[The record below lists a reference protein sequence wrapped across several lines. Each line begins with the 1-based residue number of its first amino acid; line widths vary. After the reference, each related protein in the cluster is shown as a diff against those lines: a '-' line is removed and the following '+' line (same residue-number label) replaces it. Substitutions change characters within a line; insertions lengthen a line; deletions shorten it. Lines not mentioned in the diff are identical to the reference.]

1 MEWYNTGLYLYKR
14 NLIHGGSRMSKTY
27 RPWNPN
33 QQYLLPPSVQDW
45 LPENN
50 LVYFLLDTVNELDIS
65 AITEKYEQT
74 KRGFPPFHPRM
85 MVALLLYSYC
95 RGIFSSRK
103 IMQACEERLTFRVI
117 AGDDIPNWRTISDFR
132 KLHIKELQQ
141 LFVQVLQLCQEAGL
155 VKLGHIALDGTKIK
169 ANASRHKA
177 MSYGRMLKEEASLK
191 EEIKQL
197 LKKSEAID
205 QQEDDKYGPDR
216 RGDELPEELARRE
229 SRLKRIQ
236 EAKKVLEAK
245 AKTAAQEA
253 QKQREQEDS
262 KSGDKPQ
269 RGRKRKAVSE
279 VPAYNKQYNF
289 TDPESGIMKAN
300 NKGWDQCGNAQA
312 AVDSKDQIIVACD
325 VTDESNDKKQF
336 EPMLEQAQENVG
348 QDKKIKSALAD
359 SSYYSES
366 NVKFA
371 EDKKIDAYIAT
382 KRIKHNDPVTKAPG
396 GRPPKDLTV
405 QEKMARKL
413 RTKKGRETY
422 SKRKSIVEP
431 VFGQIKGARGFVQF
445 SLRGLEKMRG
455 EWAIVC
461 LTHNLLKLFRAQFAI
476 AA

>member
-1 MEWYNTGLYLYKR
+1 MG
-14 NLIHGGSRMSKTY
+14 KTY

-45 LPENN
+45 LPEND
-50 LVYFLLDTVNELDIS
+50 LVYFILDTVNELDIS
-65 AITEKYEQT
+65 AIIQKYEQE
-74 KRGFPPFHPRM
+74 KRGFPPFPPRM

-103 IMQACEERLTFRVI
+103 IMQACQERISFKVI
-117 AGDDIPNWRTISDFR
+117 VGDDIPNFRTISDFR
-132 KLHIKELQQ
+132 KLHLKELQR
-141 LFVQVLQLCQEAGL
+141 LFVQVLRLCQEAGL

-177 MSYGRMLKEEASLK
+177 MSYGRMLKEEKRLT

-197 LKKSEAID
+197 LEKAEAVD
-205 QQEDDKYGPDR
+205 QHEDDKYGLDR
-216 RGDELPEELARRE
+216 RGDELPEELARRG
-229 SRLKRIQ
+229 SRLKRLQ
-236 EAKKVLEAK
+236 KAKKALEAK
-245 AKTAAQEA
+245 AKVAAEQA
-253 QKQREQEDS
+253 RKQREQEDS
-262 KSGDKPQ
+262 TNDDKPK

-279 VPAYNKQYNF
+279 VPADNKQYNF
-289 TDPESGIMKAN
+289 TDPESSIMKAN

-312 AVDSKDQIIVACD
+312 AVDNKKQIIVACD
-325 VTDESNDKKQF
+325 VTNESNDKRQF

-348 QDKKIKSALAD
+348 KDKKIKAASAD
-359 SSYYSES
+359 RGYYSES

-371 EDKKIDAYIAT
+371 EDKNIDAYIAT
-382 KRIKHNDPVTKAPG
+382 KRNKHSDSVAKAPR

-431 VFGQIKGARGFVQF
+431 VFGQIKRARGFVQF
-445 SLRGLEKMRG
+445 SLRGIEKMRG
-455 EWAIVC
+455 EWALVC
-461 LTHNLLKLFRAQFAI
+461 LTHNLLKLFRTQYAI

>member
-1 MEWYNTGLYLYKR
+1 MG
-14 NLIHGGSRMSKTY
+14 KTY
-27 RPWNPN
+27 RLWNPN

-45 LPENN
+45 LPEND
-50 LVYFLLDTVNELDIS
+50 LVYFILDTVNELDIS
-65 AITEKYEQT
+65 AIIQKYEQE

-103 IMQACEERLTFRVI
+103 IMQACQERISFKVI
-117 AGDDIPNWRTISDFR
+117 VGDDIPNFRTISDFR
-132 KLHIKELQQ
+132 KLHLKELQL

-155 VKLGHIALDGTKIK
+155 VMLGHIALDGTKIM
-169 ANASRHKA
+169 ANASRHKV
-177 MSYGRMLKEEASLK
+177 MSYGRMLKEEKRLT

-197 LKKSEAID
+197 LEKAEAVD
-205 QQEDDKYGPDR
+205 QHEDDKYGLDR
-216 RGDELPEELARRE
+216 RGDELPEELARRG

-236 EAKKVLEAK
+236 KAKKALEAK
-245 AKTAAQEA
+245 AKATAQEIE
-253 QKQREQEDS
+253 KQREKEDS
-262 KSGDKPQ
+262 TNDDNPK

-279 VPAYNKQYNF
+279 VPADNKQYNF
-289 TDPESGIMKAN
+289 TDPESSIMKAN

-312 AVDSKDQIIVACD
+312 AVDNKKQIIVACD
-325 VTDESNDKKQF
+325 VTSQSNDKQQF

-348 QDKKIKSALAD
+348 EDKKIKAASAD
-359 SSYYSES
+359 SGYYSES

-371 EDKKIDAYIAT
+371 EDKKIDIYIAT
-382 KRIKHNDPVTKAPG
+382 KRTKHSDPVMKTPR

-431 VFGQIKGARGFVQF
+431 VFGQIKRARGFVQF

-461 LTHNLLKLFRAQFAI
+461 LTHNLLKLFRAQYTVVA
-476 AA
+476 

>member
-1 MEWYNTGLYLYKR
+1 
-14 NLIHGGSRMSKTY
+14 MSKTY

-45 LPENN
+45 LPENDM
-50 LVYFLLDTVNELDIS
+50 VYFLLDTVNELDIS
-65 AITEKYEQT
+65 AITQKYEQT

-197 LKKSEAID
+197 LEKSEAID
-205 QQEDDKYGPDR
+205 RQEDDKYGPDR

-245 AKTAAQEA
+245 AKAAAREA

-262 KSGDKPQ
+262 KSGNKPQ

-359 SSYYSES
+359 SGYYSES

-382 KRIKHNDPVTKAPG
+382 KRIKHNDPVRKAPG

-405 QEKMARKL
+405 QEKMGVKL
-413 RTKKGRETY
+413 LSGTY
-422 SKRKSIVEP
+422 
-431 VFGQIKGARGFVQF
+431 A
-445 SLRGLEKMRG
+445 
-455 EWAIVC
+455 
-461 LTHNLLKLFRAQFAI
+461 AI
-476 AA
+476 AFCRFQ

>member
-1 MEWYNTGLYLYKR
+1 
-14 NLIHGGSRMSKTY
+14 MSKTY

-197 LKKSEAID
+197 LEKSEAID
-205 QQEDDKYGPDR
+205 RQEDDKYGPDR

-245 AKTAAQEA
+245 AKAAAQEA

-262 KSGDKPQ
+262 KSGNKPQ

-279 VPAYNKQYNF
+279 VPADNKQYNF
-289 TDPESGIMKAN
+289 TDPESSIMKAN

-312 AVDSKDQIIVACD
+312 AVDSKKQIIVACD
-325 VTDESNDKKQF
+325 VTSQSNDKQQF
-336 EPMLEQAQENVG
+336 EPMLEQAEQNVG
-348 QDKKIKSALAD
+348 KDKKIKAASAD
-359 SSYYSES
+359 SGYYSKS

-371 EDKKIDAYIAT
+371 EDKNIDAYIAT
-382 KRIKHNDPVTKAPG
+382 KKNKHSDSIPKTPR

>member
-1 MEWYNTGLYLYKR
+1 MG
-14 NLIHGGSRMSKTY
+14 KTY

-45 LPENN
+45 LPEND
-50 LVYFLLDTVNELDIS
+50 LVYFILDTVNELDIS
-65 AITEKYEQT
+65 AITEKYEQD

-85 MVALLLYSYC
+85 MAALLLYSYC

-103 IMQACEERLTFRVI
+103 IMQACHERISFKVI
-117 AGDDIPNWRTISDFR
+117 VGDDVPNFRTISDFR
-132 KLHIKELQQ
+132 KLHLKELQQ
-141 LFVQVLQLCQEAGL
+141 LFVQILQLCQEAGL

-177 MSYGRMLKEEASLK
+177 MSYGRMLKEEKRLT

-197 LKKSEAID
+197 LEKAQAVD

-216 RGDELPEELARRE
+216 RGDELPEELARRG
-229 SRLKRIQ
+229 SRLKRIHK
-236 EAKKVLEAK
+236 AKAALEAK
-245 AKTAAQEA
+245 ARAAAQQA
-253 QKQREQEDS
+253 RKQREQEDS
-262 KSGDKPQ
+262 ENDDKPK
-269 RGRKRKAVSE
+269 RGRKRKAVSD
-279 VPAYNKQYNF
+279 VPPDNKQYNF
-289 TDPESGIMKAN
+289 TDPESSIMKAN

-312 AVDSKDQIIVACD
+312 VVDSKKQVIVACD
-325 VTDESNDKKQF
+325 VTGQSNDKQQF

-348 QDKKIKSALAD
+348 KDKKIKAASAD
-359 SSYYSES
+359 SGYYSES

-382 KRIKHNDPVTKAPG
+382 KRTKHSDPVMKTPR
-396 GRPPKDLTV
+396 GRPPKDLTA

-431 VFGQIKGARGFVQF
+431 VFGQIKRARGFVQF
-445 SLRGLEKMRG
+445 SLRGIEKMRG
-455 EWAIVC
+455 EWALVC
-461 LTHNLLKLFRAQFAI
+461 LTHNLLKLYRTQRVVAG
-476 AA
+476 

>member
-1 MEWYNTGLYLYKR
+1 
-14 NLIHGGSRMSKTY
+14 MSKTY

-45 LPENN
+45 LPEND

-65 AITEKYEQT
+65 AITQKYEQE

-103 IMQACEERLTFRVI
+103 IMQACQERIGFKVI
-117 AGDDIPNWRTISDFR
+117 VGDDIPNFRTISDFR
-132 KLHIKELQQ
+132 KLHLKELQQ
-141 LFVQVLQLCQEAGL
+141 LFVQVLQLCQQAGL

-177 MSYGRMLKEEASLK
+177 MSYGRILKEEKRLS

-197 LKKSEAID
+197 LEKAEAID

-216 RGDELPEELARRE
+216 RGDELPEELARRG

-236 EAKKVLEAK
+236 EAKKALEAK
-245 AKTAAQEA
+245 AKASAQEA
-253 QKQREQEDS
+253 QKQREKENPTNDE
-262 KSGDKPQ
+262 KPK

-279 VPAYNKQYNF
+279 VPADNKQYNF
-289 TDPESGIMKAN
+289 TDPESSIMKAN
-300 NKGWDQCGNAQA
+300 NKGWDQCSNAQA
-312 AVDSKDQIIVACD
+312 AVDSKKQIIVACD
-325 VTDESNDKKQF
+325 VTNESNDKQQF
-336 EPMLEQAQENVG
+336 EPMLEQSQENVG
-348 QDKKIKSALAD
+348 VDKKIKSASAD
-359 SSYYSES
+359 SGYYSES

-371 EDKKIDAYIAT
+371 ENKKIDAYIAT
-382 KRIKHNDPVTKAPG
+382 KRNKHSDPVPKAPR
-396 GRPPKDLTV
+396 GRPPEGLTV
-405 QEKMARKL
+405 QEKMTRKL
-413 RTKKGRETY
+413 CTKKGRETY

-431 VFGQIKGARGFVQF
+431 VFGQIKRARGFVQF

-461 LTHNLLKLFRAQFAI
+461 LTHNLLKLFRAQYAI

>member
-1 MEWYNTGLYLYKR
+1 MG
-14 NLIHGGSRMSKTY
+14 KTY

-45 LPENN
+45 LPENDQ
-50 LVYFLLDTVNELDIS
+50 VYFILDTVNELDIS
-65 AITEKYEQT
+65 AITQKYEQE
-74 KRGFPPFHPRM
+74 KRGFPPYHPRM

-103 IMQACEERLTFRVI
+103 IMQACQERLTFRVI
-117 AGDDIPNWRTISDFR
+117 TGDDIPDFRTISDFR
-132 KLHIKELQQ
+132 KLHLKELQL

-177 MSYGRMLKEEASLK
+177 MSYGRMLKEEKRLK

-197 LKKSEAID
+197 LEKAKAID
-205 QQEDDKYGPDR
+205 EQEDNKYGLDR
-216 RGDELPEELARRE
+216 RGDELPEELARRG
-229 SRLKRIQ
+229 SRLKRI
-236 EAKKVLEAK
+236 EKAKKALEAK
-245 AKTAAQEA
+245 AKAAARQARKE
-253 QKQREQEDS
+253 REQEDF
-262 KSGDKPQ
+262 KNDDKPK

-279 VPAYNKQYNF
+279 VPADNKQYNF
-289 TDPESGIMKAN
+289 TDPESSIMKAN
-300 NKGWDQCGNAQA
+300 NKGWDQCGNAQT
-312 AVDSKDQIIVACD
+312 AVDNKKQIIVACD
-325 VTDESNDKKQF
+325 VTNESNDKQQF
-336 EPMLEQAQENVG
+336 KPMLGQAQENVG
-348 QDKKIKSALAD
+348 EDKKIKAASAD
-359 SSYYSES
+359 SGYYSES

-382 KRIKHNDPVTKAPG
+382 KRNKHSDSVPKTPR

-405 QEKMARKL
+405 QEKMTRKL

-431 VFGQIKGARGFVQF
+431 VFGQIKRARGFVQF
-445 SLRGLEKMRG
+445 SLRGIEKMRG

-461 LTHNLLKLFRAQFAI
+461 LTHNLLKLFRAQYAV